1 MLSNVTKPS
10 KSAVIRSLRGTK
22 ESDISIFEPV
32 TTDSLKKASDDIS
45 KLVRSTGFVSII
57 VIKCP

>member
-10 KSAVIRSLRGTK
+10 KSAVIRSIQGIK

-32 TTDSLKKASDDIS
+32 TADSLKKVSDDIS
-45 KLVRSTGFVSII
+45 KIVRSTGFVSIV
-57 VIKCP
+57 VIKHS